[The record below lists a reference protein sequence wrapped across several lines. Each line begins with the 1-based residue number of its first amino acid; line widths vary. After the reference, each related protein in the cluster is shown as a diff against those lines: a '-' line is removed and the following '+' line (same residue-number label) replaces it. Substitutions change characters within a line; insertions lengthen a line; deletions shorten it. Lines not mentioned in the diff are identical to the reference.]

1 MVTSPD
7 VTLNDF
13 MRKVLSSTAGATFHE
28 ETPTFTI
35 NVKKEMIEL
44 IYKLAPSWYVI
55 VNVFH
60 ASEKELMLCCEWGH
74 YYDRLKNPAVQMPK
88 IEKNCP
94 TLYGILVGKDPDN
107 VVDMYDHADSYLFGY
122 RIPNQIL
129 YMPLITPPI
138 KNIREV
144 TEPLKEDLEPIIIM
158 GLYHHRDLIGSPS
171 AFIKVI

>member
-1 MVTSPD
+1 MVTFPD
-7 VTLNDF
+7 VTLNDM

-35 NVKKEMIEL
+35 NIKKEMIEL

-74 YYDRLKNPAVQMPK
+74 YFDRLKNPAVQMPK

-107 VVDMYDHADSYLFGY
+107 VVDMYDHADSYSFGY
-122 RIPNQIL
+122 RIPAPNKGA
-129 YMPLITPPI
+129 LIENITHEVINAGLKLANKNLQVYRELFQNPPFPAW
-138 KNIREV
+138 KDALNEV
-144 TEPLKEDLEPIIIM
+144 WN
-158 GLYHHRDLIGSPS
+158 
-171 AFIKVI
+171 

>member
-35 NVKKEMIEL
+35 NIKKEMIEL

-74 YYDRLKNPAVQMPK
+74 YFDRLKNPAVQMPK
-88 IEKNCP
+88 IENITHEVINAGLKLANKNLQVYRELFQNP
-94 TLYGILVGKDPDN
+94 PFPAWKDALN
-107 VVDMYDHADSYLFGY
+107 
-122 RIPNQIL
+122 
-129 YMPLITPPI
+129 
-138 KNIREV
+138 EV
-144 TEPLKEDLEPIIIM
+144 WN
-158 GLYHHRDLIGSPS
+158 
-171 AFIKVI
+171 

>member
-1 MVTSPD
+1 
-7 VTLNDF
+7 

-44 IYKLAPSWYVI
+44 IYKLAPWYVI

-74 YYDRLKNPAVQMPK
+74 YFDRLKNPAVQMPK

-122 RIPNQIL
+122 RIPAPNKGA
-129 YMPLITPPI
+129 LIENITHEVINAGLKLANKNLQVYRELFQNPPFPAW
-138 KNIREV
+138 KEGLNEV
-144 TEPLKEDLEPIIIM
+144 WN
-158 GLYHHRDLIGSPS
+158 
-171 AFIKVI
+171 

>member
-1 MVTSPD
+1 MVTFPD
-7 VTLNDF
+7 VTLNDM

-35 NVKKEMIEL
+35 NIKKEMIEL

-88 IEKNCP
+88 IESYEGGFRANNYHGIVPSSRSHWFAKCIHKSNL
-94 TLYGILVGKDPDN
+94 TLI
-107 VVDMYDHADSYLFGY
+107 
-122 RIPNQIL
+122 Q
-129 YMPLITPPI
+129 
-138 KNIREV
+138 
-144 TEPLKEDLEPIIIM
+144 DL
-158 GLYHHRDLIGSPS
+158 
-171 AFIKVI
+171 

>member
-7 VTLNDF
+7 VTLNDM

-35 NVKKEMIEL
+35 NIKKEMIEL

-74 YYDRLKNPAVQMPK
+74 YFDRLKNPAVQMPK
-88 IEKNCP
+88 IENITHEVINAGLKLANKNLQVYRELFQNP
-94 TLYGILVGKDPDN
+94 PFPAWKDALN
-107 VVDMYDHADSYLFGY
+107 
-122 RIPNQIL
+122 
-129 YMPLITPPI
+129 
-138 KNIREV
+138 EV
-144 TEPLKEDLEPIIIM
+144 WN
-158 GLYHHRDLIGSPS
+158 
-171 AFIKVI
+171 